1 MFAFNM
7 TKSIFKN
14 LFTKSPAARASLAKK
29 EFKRNTRGKIDI
41 NIESCV
47 FCGICQKKC
56 PTGAISVN
64 RTDKKWEIERLKCIT
79 CGYCV
84 EACPKKCL
92 SMGNEYSGP
101 ALSKDKEVFKNAR
114 VLDNATNS

>member
-7 TKSIFKN
+7 TKRIFIN
-14 LFTKSPAARASLAKK
+14 LFTKPATLMYPVVKR
-29 EFKRNTRGKIDI
+29 EFTRNTRGKIEL
-41 NIESCV
+41 NIEGCV

-56 PTGAISVN
+56 PTKAISVN
-64 RTDKKWEIERLKCIT
+64 RADQKWEIDRLQCIT

-92 SMGNEYSGP
+92 SMGNEYCEP
-101 ALSKDKEVFKNAR
+101 AVSKDKEVFENAR

>member
-1 MFAFNM
+1 M
-7 TKSIFKN
+7 TKTILKN
-14 LFTKSPAARASLAKK
+14 LITKPPAASRYSLAKK
-29 EFKRNTRGKIDI
+29 EFKRNTRGKIEL
-41 NIESCV
+41 NIDSCV

-64 RTDKKWEIERLKCIT
+64 RADKKWEIERLKCIT

-92 SMGNEYSGP
+92 SMGNEYTKP
-101 ALSKDKEVFKNAR
+101 AVAKDKEVFENAR

>member
-7 TKSIFKN
+7 TKRIFTN
-14 LFTKSPAARASLAKK
+14 LFSKPPASMSPVGKK
-29 EFKRNTRGKIDI
+29 EFTRNTRGKIELNVDG
-41 NIESCV
+41 CV

-84 EACPKKCL
+84 EACPKKCIAL
-92 SMGNEYSGP
+92 GSEYSKP
-101 ALSKDKEVFKNAR
+101 ALSKDKEVFVNAR
-114 VLDNATNS
+114 VLDNTANS